1 MPLTDE
7 SIVEYKKLIS
17 ELDKSHWNIIGA
29 YWTHYYSG
37 QKNLCITI
45 EGINSLHAQNID
57 IFRASLFNT
66 IKSLKLKKISVHD
79 VRLSGDDKFHSGIY
93 HLDEKKEHEL
103 LKNTLLNE
111 MFLKELYIF
120 RCFESE
126 STRKYP
132 PREKFTLFKY
142 FKNDKFKDDFLN
154 GKAWIGTLRNY
165 RKIEN
170 KNQGDTTEGETFY
183 NTTQVITDDNV
194 SEIFNTKPI
203 IKDMLQNAH
212 FPGGDMRVT
221 LSNIT
226 VSLPDSYVLCFS
238 KHRDDELFKHDFGEF
253 CVKINDAEKFFF
265 LLSISMKE
273 LDSEINIW
281 NHDEIEYIKKP
292 LTDFSERLFTI
303 FHKPSEQYKW
313 QDEYRFA
320 WAKNNNENLT
330 PFLLDISRHLPHG
343 LLDDLA

>member
-1 MPLTDE
+1 MPLSTHT
-7 SIVEYKKLIS
+7 IQEYNNLIS
-17 ELDKSHWNIIGA
+17 KLECSGWDIIGA
-29 YWTHYYSG
+29 YWVHYAHE
-37 QKNLCITI
+37 QKNLCITATGLNQINLNLYRQSLYNAI
-45 EGINSLHAQNID
+45 EDL
-57 IFRASLFNT
+57 RP
-66 IKSLKLKKISVHD
+66 KSFSIYD
-79 VRLSGDDKFHSGIY
+79 VRICGDDEFHSGIF
-93 HLDEKKEHEL
+93 HLEEKEEHV
-103 LKNTLLNE
+103 LLNNVFFKGT
-111 MFLKELYIF
+111 FLKELYIF
-120 RCFESE
+120 RCLESE

-132 PREKFTLFKY
+132 PREKVTLFKY
-142 FKNDKFKDDFLN
+142 FKNPQFKDDFLN
-154 GKAWIGTLRNY
+154 GKAWIGTLSNY

-212 FPGGDMRVT
+212 FPGEDMRVT